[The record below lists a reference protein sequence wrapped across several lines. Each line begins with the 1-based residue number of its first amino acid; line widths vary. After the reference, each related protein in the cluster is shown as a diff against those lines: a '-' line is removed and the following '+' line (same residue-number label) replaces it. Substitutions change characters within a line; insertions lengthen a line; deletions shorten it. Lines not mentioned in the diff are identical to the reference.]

1 MFCNSAMAEKLQR
14 PLVIGGITL
23 AIALWVLESLHQ
35 AVGEWGAYTVAALVI
50 GGAVWWVQQRSQPLD
65 IEPIALRTV
74 DSTAVKQALSE
85 ASQVITRLQVELVD
99 AETGLQTVTPHLCFL
114 QAQATQISTEMNR
127 EALRLMVMGGKG
139 SGKTTLIQQLQD
151 NWMAQAS
158 PVTLFE
164 APSFAV
170 SSAEVNAEAVA
181 LKQAMTA
188 DLILFLVTGDLTESE
203 FQLLKQLAVRKRTV
217 LIFNKQDLYLPQDGQ
232 MILARM
238 QDWARSIALP
248 DVVAISTNPKR
259 LKVRQHQPDG
269 TVREWLEDQVPNLDE
284 LTQRLTSIVQAES
297 RQLVMS
303 SSLSDAIALKAQ
315 AVHTLNLV
323 RKTRALPI
331 IEQFQWIAA
340 ATAFASP
347 VPTLDVLAT
356 AAINAQ
362 MILDLGKLYQQKFS
376 LDQAQKS
383 VTALGGLILK
393 LGLVELSTRTVS
405 SLLKTNAVTYI
416 AGGCIQAVSAAY
428 LTRMVGLAL
437 VEYFHTQDP
446 ALTMTEAKPLAI
458 ERFSQVLQ
466 TVFQQNQQTKFVKT
480 LATQVIDLL
489 VPKPASSKISTPL
502 AAPLTAPSIT
512 SMAAPVLLQP
522 IPLARMA
529 LPQPE
534 PQLLDHNGSSVHVA
548 LADLDSIPSD
558 R

>member
-1 MFCNSAMAEKLQR
+1 MAEKLQR

-23 AIALWVLESLHQ
+23 AIALWVWEFLDQSM
-35 AVGEWGAYTVAALVI
+35 GEWGVYTVVAIAI
-50 GGAVWWVQQRSQPLD
+50 SSGAWWVQRRSQPLA
-65 IEPIALRTV
+65 IEPIALRTA
-74 DSTAVKQALSE
+74 DSAAVKLALSE

-99 AETGLQTVTPHLCFL
+99 AEPGLQTVTPHLDLL
-114 QAQATQISTEMNR
+114 QAQATQISAEMNR
-127 EALRLMVMGGKG
+127 KTLRLMVMGGKG

-151 NWMAQAS
+151 SWVTQSAS
-158 PVTLFE
+158 PVTLYE

-170 SSAEVNAEAVA
+170 SSGEVGAEFGAEAVA
-181 LKQAMTA
+181 LKQALTA
-188 DLILFLVTGDLTESE
+188 DLLLFLVTGDLTESE
-203 FQLLKQLAVRKRTV
+203 FQLLKQLAVRKRTM

-248 DVVAISTNPKR
+248 DVVAIATAPKP

-284 LTQRLTSIVQAES
+284 LTQRLTNIVQSES
-297 RQLVMS
+297 HHLVMS
-303 SSLSDAIALKAQ
+303 SSLNDAIALKAQ
-315 AVHTLNLV
+315 AVHTLNHV

-347 VPTLDVLAT
+347 VPTLDVVAT

-362 MILDLGKLYQQKFS
+362 MILDLGKLHQQKFS

-446 ALTMTEAKPLAI
+446 NLTMTEAKPLAI

-466 TVFQQNQQTKFVKT
+466 AVFQQNQQPKFLQT
-480 LATQVIDLL
+480 LVTQVSDRLL
-489 VPKPASSKISTPL
+489 PKPASPKVP
-502 AAPLTAPSIT
+502 T
-512 SMAAPVLLQP
+512 SVVAETTVPIATPVLLQP
-522 IPLARMA
+522 IPLARMT

-534 PQLLDHNGSSVHVA
+534 AHLLDHNGSSIPVA

>member
-1 MFCNSAMAEKLQR
+1 MAEKLQR

-23 AIALWVLESLHQ
+23 AIALWMLEFLHQ
-35 AVGEWGAYTVAALVI
+35 AMGEWGIYTVGALAVS
-50 GGAVWWVQQRSQPLD
+50 GGVWWVQRQSQPLA
-65 IEPIALRTV
+65 IAPISLRTV
-74 DSTAVKQALSE
+74 DSAAVNQALSE
-85 ASQVITRLQVELVD
+85 ASQVLTRLQVELVD
-99 AETGLQTVTPHLCFL
+99 AEPALQTVVPHLSFL
-114 QAQATQISTEMNR
+114 QAQANQISTEMNR

-139 SGKTTLIQQLQD
+139 SGKTTLIQHLQD
-151 NWMAQAS
+151 SWAAQSVS
-158 PVTLFE
+158 PGTLYE
-164 APSFAV
+164 APSFAAGN
-170 SSAEVNAEAVA
+170 AEASGEAVA
-181 LKQAMTA
+181 LKQVMTA
-188 DLILFLVTGDLTESE
+188 DLLLFLVTGDLTESE
-203 FQLLKQLAVRKRTV
+203 FRLLKQLAVRKRTV
-217 LIFNKQDLYLPQDGQ
+217 LIFNKQDLYLPQDRQ
-232 MILARM
+232 MIVARM

-248 DVVAISTNPKR
+248 DVVAIATAPKPI
-259 LKVRQHQPDG
+259 KVRQHQPDG
-269 TVREWLEDQVPNLDE
+269 SVQEWLEDQLPDLDG

-315 AVHTLNLV
+315 AANTLNIV

-356 AAINAQ
+356 AAINTQ
-362 MILDLGKLYQQKFS
+362 MILDLGKLYQQNFS
-376 LDQAQKS
+376 LDQAQKV

-405 SLLKTNAVTYI
+405 NLLKTNAITYV
-416 AGGCIQAVSAAY
+416 AGGGIQAVSAAY

-446 ALTMTEAKPLAI
+446 ALAMTEAKPLAI

-466 TVFQQNQQTKFVKT
+466 AVFQQNQQTKFLQT
-480 LATQVIDLL
+480 LTTQVIDQLM
-489 VPKPASSKISTPL
+489 PKPVSPKIPPVATIAASSTTSTV
-502 AAPLTAPSIT
+502 
-512 SMAAPVLLQP
+512 APVLLKP
-522 IPLARMA
+522 IPLARMT

-534 PQLLDHNGSSVHVA
+534 AQLLDHNGSSVHVA

-558 R
+558 C

>member
-1 MFCNSAMAEKLQR
+1 MAKTMAEKLQR
-14 PLVIGGITL
+14 PLVMGGITL
-23 AIALWVLESLHQ
+23 AIALWMLEFLHQ
-35 AVGEWGAYTVAALVI
+35 TMGEWGIYTIAALAI
-50 GGAVWWVQQRSQPLD
+50 GGGVWWVQRRSQPLA
-65 IEPIALRTV
+65 IEPVSLRTV
-74 DSTAVKQALSE
+74 DSTAVKQALNQ

-99 AETGLQTVTPHLCFL
+99 AEPGLQTVAPHLTFL
-114 QAQATQISTEMNR
+114 QSQASQISAEMNR

-139 SGKTTLIQQLQD
+139 SGKTTLIQQLQN
-151 NWMAQAS
+151 NWVAQSS
-158 PVTLFE
+158 PMTLFE

-170 SSAEVNAEAVA
+170 GDAGGNAEAVA
-181 LKQAMTA
+181 LKQATTA

-248 DVVAISTNPKR
+248 DVVAIAAAPKP
-259 LKVRQHQPDG
+259 LKVRQHQLDG
-269 TVREWLEDQVPNLDE
+269 TVQEWLEDQVPNLDE

-297 RQLVMS
+297 RQLVMN

-315 AVHTLNLV
+315 AVNTLNSV

-356 AAINAQ
+356 AAINTQ
-362 MILDLGKLYQQKFS
+362 MILDLGKLYQQNFS
-376 LDQAQKS
+376 LDQAQKV

-393 LGLVELSTRTVS
+393 LGLVELSTRTIS
-405 SLLKTNAVTYI
+405 SLLKTNVVTYI
-416 AGGCIQAVSAAY
+416 AGGSIQAVSAAY

-437 VEYFHTQDP
+437 VEYFHTQAP
-446 ALTMTEAKPLAI
+446 NLTMTEAKPLAI

-466 TVFQQNQQTKFVKT
+466 TVFQQNQQTNFLQT
-480 LATQVIDLL
+480 LASQVIDRL
-489 VPKPASSKISTPL
+489 VPKPASPKIPTPI
-502 AAPLTAPSIT
+502 AAPSPTLTAT
-512 SMAAPVLLQP
+512 PVLLQP
-522 IPLARMA
+522 IPLARMT

-534 PQLLDHNGSSVHVA
+534 PQLLDHNGSSVPVA
-548 LADLDSIPSD
+548 LANLDSISSD

>member
-1 MFCNSAMAEKLQR
+1 MAEKLQR

-23 AIALWVLESLHQ
+23 AIALWVLEFLQQSM
-35 AVGEWGAYTVAALVI
+35 GEWGIYTVVALGI
-50 GGAVWWVQQRSQPLD
+50 SGGVWWVQRRSQPLA
-65 IEPIALRTV
+65 IEPIALRTA
-74 DSTAVKQALSE
+74 DSTAVKQALNE
-85 ASQVITRLQVELVD
+85 ASQVITCLQVELVD
-99 AETGLQTVTPHLCFL
+99 AEPALQTVAPHLSFL
-114 QAQATQISTEMNR
+114 QAQAHQISTEMHR
-127 EALRLMVMGGKG
+127 DALRLMVMGSKG
-139 SGKTTLIQQLQD
+139 SGKTTLIQQLQED
-151 NWMAQAS
+151 WAIHASS
-158 PVTLFE
+158 PVVLFE

-170 SSAEVNAEAVA
+170 SSAEVGAEAVA
-181 LKQAMTA
+181 LKQATTA
-188 DLILFLVTGDLTESE
+188 DLLLFLVTGDLTESE

-217 LIFNKQDLYLPQDGQ
+217 LIFNKQDLYLPQDRQ
-232 MILARM
+232 AILARM

-248 DVVAISTNPKR
+248 DVVAIATAPKP

-303 SSLSDAIALKAQ
+303 SSLNDAIALKAQ
-315 AVHTLNLV
+315 AVNTLNSV

-356 AAINAQ
+356 AAINTQ
-362 MILDLGKLYQQKFS
+362 MILDLGKLYQQNFS
-376 LDQAQKS
+376 LDQAQKV

-393 LGLVELSTRTVS
+393 LGLVELSTRTAS

-416 AGGCIQAVSAAY
+416 AGGGIQAVSAAY

-437 VEYFHTQDP
+437 VEYFHTQAP
-446 ALTMTEAKPLAI
+446 NLMMTEAKPLAI

-466 TVFQQNQQTKFVKT
+466 TVFQQNQQTKFLQT
-480 LATQVIDLL
+480 LASQVIDRL
-489 VPKPASSKISTPL
+489 VPKPASPKIPTPVTP
-502 AAPLTAPSIT
+502 AIAAPSIPPT
-512 SMAAPVLLQP
+512 AAPVLLQP
-522 IPLARMA
+522 IPLARMT

-534 PQLLDHNGSSVHVA
+534 LQLLDHNGSSVHVA

>member
-1 MFCNSAMAEKLQR
+1 MAEKLQR
-14 PLVIGGITL
+14 PLVMGGITL

-35 AVGEWGAYTVAALVI
+35 AVGEWGAYTVAALVVS
-50 GGAVWWVQQRSQPLD
+50 GGVWWVQRRSPTGA
-65 IEPIALRTV
+65 IEPASLRPV
-74 DSTAVKQALSE
+74 DSVAVKQALSE

-99 AETGLQTVTPHLCFL
+99 AEPALQTVTPHLDFL
-114 QAQATQISTEMNR
+114 QAQASQLSTDMDR
-127 EALRLMVMGGKG
+127 KALRLMVMGNKG

-151 NWMAQAS
+151 TWATQAAS
-158 PVTLFE
+158 PVTLYE
-164 APSFAV
+164 APSFAAG
-170 SSAEVNAEAVA
+170 SAEASPEAVA

-188 DLILFLVTGDLTESE
+188 DLILFLITGDLTESE

-238 QDWARSIALP
+238 QDWAQSIALP
-248 DVVAISTNPKR
+248 DVVAISTNPKP

-303 SSLSDAIALKAQ
+303 SSLSEAIALKAQ
-315 AVHTLNLV
+315 AVNTLNIV
-323 RKTRALPI
+323 RKARALPI

-356 AAINAQ
+356 AAINTQ

-437 VEYFHTQDP
+437 VEYFHTQAP
-446 ALTMTEAKPLAI
+446 NLTMTEAKPLAI

-466 TVFQQNQQTKFVKT
+466 TVFQQNQQPKFLQT
-480 LATQVIDLL
+480 LTTQVMDRL
-489 VPKPASSKISTPL
+489 VPKPASPKIPTPITTIPSPST
-502 AAPLTAPSIT
+502 T
-512 SMAAPVLLQP
+512 STTAPVLLQP
-522 IPLARMA
+522 IPLARMK

-534 PQLLDHNGSSVHVA
+534 AQLLDHNGSSVHVA
-548 LADLDSIPSD
+548 LADLDSIPAD

>member
-1 MFCNSAMAEKLQR
+1 MFCIPAMAEKLQR
-14 PLVIGGITL
+14 PLVMGGITL
-23 AIALWVLESLHQ
+23 AIALWVLESFYQ
-35 AVGEWGAYTVAALVI
+35 AVGEWGVYTVAALLLS
-50 GGAVWWVQQRSQPLD
+50 GGVWWVQRRSQPLK
-65 IEPIALRTV
+65 IEPLALPTV
-74 DSTAVKQALSE
+74 DSAAVNQALNE
-85 ASQVITRLQVELVD
+85 ASRVITRLQVELVD
-99 AETGLQTVTPHLCFL
+99 VEPALESVTPHLSFL
-114 QAQATQISTEMNR
+114 QAQATQISTEMDR
-127 EALRLMVMGGKG
+127 EALRLMVMGGKS
-139 SGKTTLIQQLQD
+139 SGKTTLIQQLQ
-151 NWMAQAS
+151 NTWVAHAAS
-158 PVTLFE
+158 SVILFE

-170 SSAEVNAEAVA
+170 SCAEVNAEAVA
-181 LKQAMTA
+181 LKQATAA

-248 DVVAISTNPKR
+248 DVVAIATAPKP

-269 TVREWLEDQVPNLDE
+269 TIQEWLEDQVPNLNE
-284 LTQRLTSIVQAES
+284 LTQRLTRIVQAES

-303 SSLSDAIALKAQ
+303 SSLNDAIALKAQ
-315 AVHTLNLV
+315 AVNTLNSV
-323 RKTRALPI
+323 RKTRALPV

-347 VPTLDVLAT
+347 IPTLDVLAT
-356 AAINAQ
+356 AAINTQ
-362 MILDLGKLYQQKFS
+362 MILDLGKLYQQNFS

-405 SLLKTNAVTYI
+405 GLLKTNAVTYI
-416 AGGCIQAVSAAY
+416 AGGSIQAVSAAY

-446 ALTMTEAKPLAI
+446 NLTMTDAKPLAI
-458 ERFSQVLQ
+458 EQFSQVLQ
-466 TVFQQNQQTKFVKT
+466 TVFQQNQQPKFLQT
-480 LATQVIDLL
+480 LITQVIDRL
-489 VPKPASSKISTPL
+489 VPKPASPKLSTPV
-502 AAPLTAPSIT
+502 ATIAPPTAP
-512 SMAAPVLLQP
+512 PVLLQP
-522 IPLARMA
+522 IPLARMK

-534 PQLLDHNGSSVHVA
+534 AQLLDHNGSSVHVA
-548 LADLDSIPSD
+548 LADLDSISSD

>member
-1 MFCNSAMAEKLQR
+1 MAEKLQR
-14 PLVIGGITL
+14 PLVMGGITL

-50 GGAVWWVQQRSQPLD
+50 SGAVWWMQQRSQPLD
-65 IEPIALRTV
+65 IEPITLRTV

-99 AETGLQTVTPHLCFL
+99 AEPALQTVTPHLDFL
-114 QAQATQISTEMNR
+114 QVQAFQLSTEMDR
-127 EALRLMVMGGKG
+127 ETLRLMVMGNKG
-139 SGKTTLIQQLQD
+139 SGKTTLIQQLQP
-151 NWMAQAS
+151 WAAQSS
-158 PVTLFE
+158 PVMLFE

-170 SSAEVNAEAVA
+170 GDAGGNAEAVA
-181 LKQAMTA
+181 LKQATTA

-217 LIFNKQDLYLPQDGQ
+217 LIFNKQDLYLPQDSQ

-248 DVVAISTNPKR
+248 DVVAIATNPKP

-269 TVREWLEDQVPNLDE
+269 TVQEWLEDQVPSLDE

-315 AVHTLNLV
+315 AVNTLNIV
-323 RKTRALPI
+323 RKARALPI

-362 MILDLGKLYQQKFS
+362 MILDLGKLYQQNFS

-446 ALTMTEAKPLAI
+446 NLTMTEAKPLVI
-458 ERFSQVLQ
+458 ERFSQILQ
-466 TVFQQNQQTKFVKT
+466 AVFQQNQQTKFMQT
-480 LATQVIDLL
+480 LTTQVMDRL
-489 VPKPASSKISTPL
+489 VPKHASPKIPTPITTIPSPST
-502 AAPLTAPSIT
+502 T
-512 SMAAPVLLQP
+512 STTAPVLLQP
-522 IPLARMA
+522 IPLARMK

-534 PQLLDHNGSSVHVA
+534 AQLLDHNGSSVHVA
-548 LADLDSIPSD
+548 LADLDSIPAD

>member
-1 MFCNSAMAEKLQR
+1 MFCNPAMAEKLQR
-14 PLVIGGITL
+14 PLVMGGITL

-35 AVGEWGAYTVAALVI
+35 AMGEWGAYTVAALAI
-50 GGAVWWVQQRSQPLD
+50 SGGVWWVQQRSQPLK
-65 IEPIALRTV
+65 IEPTPLRTA
-74 DSTAVKQALSE
+74 DSAAVKQALSE

-99 AETGLQTVTPHLCFL
+99 AEPALQTITPHLDFL
-114 QAQATQISTEMNR
+114 QAQASQLSTEMNR
-127 EALRLMVMGGKG
+127 EALRLMVMGNKG
-139 SGKTTLIQQLQD
+139 SGKTTLIQQLQP
-151 NWMAQAS
+151 WAAQSS

-170 SSAEVNAEAVA
+170 SSAEVGAEAVA
-181 LKQAMTA
+181 VKQATAA

-217 LIFNKQDLYLPQDGQ
+217 LIFNKQDLYLPQDRQ

-248 DVVAISTNPKR
+248 DVVAIATAPKP

-269 TVREWLEDQVPNLDE
+269 TVQEWLEDQMPNLDE
-284 LTQRLTSIVQAES
+284 LTQRLSSIVQAES
-297 RQLVMS
+297 RQLVMN

-315 AVHTLNLV
+315 AVNTLNSV

-356 AAINAQ
+356 AAINTQ
-362 MILDLGKLYQQKFS
+362 MILDLGKLHQQNFS
-376 LDQAQKS
+376 LEQAQKS

-405 SLLKTNAVTYI
+405 SLLKANAVTYI

-437 VEYFHTQDP
+437 VEYFHTQAP
-446 ALTMTEAKPLAI
+446 NLTLTEANPLAI
-458 ERFSQVLQ
+458 EQFSQALQ
-466 TVFQQNQQTKFVKT
+466 TVFQQNQQPKFLQT
-480 LATQVIDLL
+480 LVTQVMDRL
-489 VPKPASSKISTPL
+489 VPKPASPQISPPTTPI
-502 AAPLTAPSIT
+502 PSPIPT
-512 SMAAPVLLQP
+512 SATTPVLLQP
-522 IPLARMA
+522 IPLARMK

-534 PQLLDHNGSSVHVA
+534 AQLLDHNGSSVSVA
-548 LADLDSIPSD
+548 LADLDSVSSD

>member
-1 MFCNSAMAEKLQR
+1 MAEKLQR

-23 AIALWVLESLHQ
+23 AIALGFLEFLHQ
-35 AVGEWGAYTVAALVI
+35 SIGEWGIYTVVALAI
-50 GGAVWWVQQRSQPLD
+50 SGGVWWVQRRSPTGA
-65 IEPIALRTV
+65 IEPASLRTV
-74 DSTAVKQALSE
+74 DSVAVKQALSE

-99 AETGLQTVTPHLCFL
+99 AEPALQTVTPHLDFL
-114 QAQATQISTEMNR
+114 QTQATQISDDMNR
-127 EALRLMVMGGKG
+127 EALRLMVMGGKS

-151 NWMAQAS
+151 TWATQAAS
-158 PVTLFE
+158 PVTLYE
-164 APSFAV
+164 APSFAAG
-170 SSAEVNAEAVA
+170 SAEASPEAVA

-188 DLILFLVTGDLTESE
+188 DLILFLITGDLTESE

-232 MILARM
+232 MILARL
-238 QDWARSIALP
+238 QDWAQSIALP
-248 DVVAISTNPKR
+248 DVVAIATNPKP

-269 TVREWLEDQVPNLDE
+269 TVQEWLEDQVPNLDE

-303 SSLSDAIALKAQ
+303 SSLSEAIALKAQ
-315 AVHTLNLV
+315 AVNTLNIV
-323 RKTRALPI
+323 RKARALPI

-362 MILDLGKLYQQKFS
+362 MILDLGKLYQQNFS

-446 ALTMTEAKPLAI
+446 NLTMTEAKPLAI
-458 ERFSQVLQ
+458 ERFSQILQ
-466 TVFQQNQQTKFVKT
+466 AVFQQNQQTKFLQT
-480 LATQVIDLL
+480 LINQVTDRL
-489 VPKPASSKISTPL
+489 VPKAASPKMPTPA
-502 AAPLTAPSIT
+502 AAPIATPSTISST
-512 SMAAPVLLQP
+512 TPTTAPVLLQP

-529 LPQPE
+529 LPQSE
-534 PQLLDHNGSSVHVA
+534 AQLLDHNRSSVHVA

>member
-1 MFCNSAMAEKLQR
+1 MAEKLQR
-14 PLVIGGITL
+14 PLVMGGITL

-35 AVGEWGAYTVAALVI
+35 AVGEWGAYTVAALVVS
-50 GGAVWWVQQRSQPLD
+50 GGVWWGQRRSPTGA
-65 IEPIALRTV
+65 IEPASLRPV
-74 DSTAVKQALSE
+74 DSVAVKQALSE

-99 AETGLQTVTPHLCFL
+99 AEPALQTVTPHISFL
-114 QAQATQISTEMNR
+114 QAQATQISTDMNR
-127 EALRLMVMGGKG
+127 QALRLMVMGAKS

-151 NWMAQAS
+151 NWVAHSS
-158 PVTLFE
+158 PVTLYE
-164 APSFAV
+164 ASSFAV
-170 SSAEVNAEAVA
+170 SSAEVGTEAVA
-181 LKQAMTA
+181 LKQATTA

-203 FQLLKQLAVRKRTV
+203 FHLLKQLAVRKRTV
-217 LIFNKQDLYLPQDGQ
+217 LIFNKQDLYLPQDSQ

-248 DVVAISTNPKR
+248 DVVAISTNPKP

-315 AVHTLNLV
+315 AVNTLNIV
-323 RKTRALPI
+323 RKARALPI

-356 AAINAQ
+356 AAINTQ

-437 VEYFHTQDP
+437 VEYFHTQAP
-446 ALTMTEAKPLAI
+446 NLTMTEAKPLAI

-466 TVFQQNQQTKFVKT
+466 TVFQQNQQPKFLQT
-480 LATQVIDLL
+480 LTTQVMDRL
-489 VPKPASSKISTPL
+489 VPKPASPKIPTPITTIPSPST
-502 AAPLTAPSIT
+502 T
-512 SMAAPVLLQP
+512 STTAPVLLQP
-522 IPLARMA
+522 IPLARMK

-534 PQLLDHNGSSVHVA
+534 AQLLDHNGSSVHVA
-548 LADLDSIPSD
+548 LADLDSIPAD

>member
-1 MFCNSAMAEKLQR
+1 MFCNPAMAEKLQR

-23 AIALWVLESLHQ
+23 AIALWMVEFLHQ
-35 AVGEWGAYTVAALVI
+35 SMGESGVYAVAALAI
-50 GGAVWWVQQRSQPLD
+50 SGGVWWVQRRSQPVA
-65 IEPIALRTV
+65 IEPISLRTV

-99 AETGLQTVTPHLCFL
+99 AEPALQTVTPQLAFL
-114 QAQATQISTEMNR
+114 QAQANQISTEMNR
-127 EALRLMVMGGKG
+127 DALRLMVMGGKG
-139 SGKTTLIQQLQD
+139 SGKTALIQQLQD
-151 NWMAQAS
+151 NWATQHRL
-158 PVTLFE
+158 VTLYE
-164 APSFAV
+164 APSFAA
-170 SSAEVNAEAVA
+170 SSAEVSTEAVA
-181 LKQAMTA
+181 RTQAMTA

-217 LIFNKQDLYLPQDGQ
+217 LTFNKQDLYLPQDRQ

-248 DVVAISTNPKR
+248 DVVAIATNPKP

-269 TVREWLEDQVPNLDE
+269 TVREWLEDQVPDLDQ

-303 SSLSDAIALKAQ
+303 SSLSEAIALKAH
-315 AVHTLNLV
+315 AVNTLNSV

-347 VPTLDVLAT
+347 VPTLDVLAS

-383 VTALGGLILK
+383 VTALAGLILK

-437 VEYFHTQDP
+437 VEYFDTQDP
-446 ALTMTEAKPLAI
+446 NLTMTEAKPLAI
-458 ERFSQVLQ
+458 ERFSQILQ
-466 TVFQQNQQTKFVKT
+466 GVFQQNQQPKFLQT
-480 LATQVIDLL
+480 LVTQVSDLL
-489 VPKPASSKISTPL
+489 VPKPASPKVSTPV
-502 AAPLTAPSIT
+502 APP
-512 SMAAPVLLQP
+512 SMAPMTTPVLLQP
-522 IPLARMA
+522 IPLARMT

-534 PQLLDHNGSSVHVA
+534 AQFLDHNGSSVPVS
-548 LADLDSIPSD
+548 LADLDSIPAD